1 MFFSFVAGK
10 SCNTCETFT
19 RYSYGCV
26 YVVTSQNSVLWS
38 WHDFCVCVC
47 VYVCV
52 RTHTHVCVWERDRV
66 ARFLM
71 SSGHWAERVKA
82 YHVSVCN
89 DTLDNAF
96 CVHSNKMV
104 NLNSTKVPAVSE
116 KYMRQ
121 TAMQRLGWQ
130 TSIQCQYKCSL
141 CCTVLFL
148 AVWTYKMVTDDK
160 IMLHCLLWKIQVEE
174 CEGMFSGIFS
184 YHISGDI

>member
-1 MFFSFVAGK
+1 MRIIELFLNVLLICCREKLQHVWDFYMVLVWMRVCGD
-10 SCNTCETFT
+10 FT
-19 RYSYGCV
+19 KQSS
-26 YVVTSQNSVLWS
+26 VVMARL
-38 WHDFCVCVC
+38 CVCVC
-47 VYVCV
+47 V
-52 RTHTHVCVWERDRV
+52 WERARERE

-71 SSGHWAERVKA
+71 SSGHWAERGKA

-104 NLNSTKVPAVSE
+104 KLNSTKVPAVSE

-141 CCTVLFL
+141 CCTALFL
-148 AVWTYKMVTDDK
+148 TVWTYKMVTDDK

-174 CEGMFSGIFS
+174 CEGMFSGIFP
-184 YHISGDI
+184 